1 MLFSEVAGVGLDEL
15 LTFVEKTKSLILNVK
30 RNILLR
36 TMVNDLKRKKN
47 SLSKIKTLKF
57 VFTEDLVPSFNDFDI
72 DIDYNYP
79 ETITPVI
86 DELEPIDYVEN
97 ELEVEYVEEQ
107 KSQGMIKEQI
117 PTKQLFR

>member
-1 MLFSEVAGVGLDEL
+1 
-15 LTFVEKTKSLILNVK
+15 
-30 RNILLR
+30 
-36 TMVNDLKRKKN
+36 MVNDLKEIFKN

-72 DIDYNYP
+72 DIDDDITIP

-97 ELEVEYVEEQ
+97 ELEPIEYVEEQ
-107 KSQGMIKEQI
+107 KSQGNDKEQI
-117 PTKQLFR
+117 LTKQLVI